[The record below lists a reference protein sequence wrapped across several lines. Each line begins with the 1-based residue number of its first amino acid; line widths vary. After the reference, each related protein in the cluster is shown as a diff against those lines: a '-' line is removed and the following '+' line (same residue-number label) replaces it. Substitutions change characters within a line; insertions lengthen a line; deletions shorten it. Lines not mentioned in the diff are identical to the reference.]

1 MKKILFFLFLFFIQN
16 SFTQIQVK
24 AKLVNAET
32 LKLIEFASVLN
43 LETLEGTI
51 SDTLGHF
58 TLNAKTQDSKLMIQ
72 SLGYVSDTFTVKE
85 INDIG
90 ILKLM
95 VNDFRINDVIVY
107 PKSAFDIVRK
117 AVLKIDSNYNA
128 ETMAQNVFS
137 REELIANDQLLGIRE
152 ANFNALAKF
161 KNEENANL
169 ISVNKARY
177 FKDIDILKNMG
188 KMVTKQLG
196 SFDTTDIRNNA
207 EQFFRMNVLLSKSL
221 VESKTD
227 LLGEKSMKYY
237 KYNYNGLV
245 KKDDFVAYHITFD
258 QIDGIKK
265 SLFKGHFYIDTAT
278 LGFID
283 IQIYA
288 SPKGVEYQKYIPKTV
303 KFALKLF
310 GFTIYIKG
318 MDYHLHYKLMNEKW
332 VLDKAFTKL
341 SAVVSKKGFS
351 YDGFMRVWFDVNKFY
366 PKEEFYNRK
375 SNYDKIESD
384 IEPFNDKDFF
394 KSLHYI
400 PNKSSSN
407 YLK

>member
-16 SFTQIQVK
+16 SFTQFQVK

-107 PKSAFDIVRK
+107 PKSAFEIVRK

-384 IEPFNDKDFF
+384 IKPFNDKDFF